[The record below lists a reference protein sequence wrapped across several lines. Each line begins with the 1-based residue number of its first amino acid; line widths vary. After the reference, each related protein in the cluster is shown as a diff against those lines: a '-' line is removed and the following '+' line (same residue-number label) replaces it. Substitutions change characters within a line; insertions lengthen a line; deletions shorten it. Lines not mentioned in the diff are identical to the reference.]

1 MKQKQA
7 AVFDFHRRFQTENDC
22 IEALAK
28 LKWPKGFK
36 CPRCGHSKS
45 YSLDDRREVECAK
58 CKHQTSVTAGT
69 LFHKTRTPLLKWF
82 YAIVLISTDKGG
94 VSALRLS
101 KQLGLRYATAWL
113 ILHKLRKAMAD
124 RDAGRTLCG
133 VVEVDDAYFG
143 GRRKGKQGSRKDK
156 VPVIVMVESDEGHC
170 GYLSMVVVEHADLDN
185 AERVI
190 EKGLEPNQFVRTDN
204 SKIYNS
210 VSKIGH
216 GHKNTPVTPDIAD
229 EELPCVNKAIS
240 LAKRFML
247 GTHHMLRPAHLQL
260 FLNEFCYRFNRRHSE
275 PKIFE
280 KLLHL
285 CVSTSP
291 ILLPDLRG

>member
-7 AVFDFHRRFQTENDC
+7 AVFDFHKRFQSESDC
-22 IEALAK
+22 ISALAK
-28 LKWPKGFK
+28 LKWPNGFK

-45 YSLDDRREVECAK
+45 YPLGERREVECAK
-58 CKHQTSVTAGT
+58 CKHQTSVTADT

-82 YAIVLISTDKGG
+82 YAIVLLATDKGG

-124 RDAGRTLCG
+124 RDAGRELCG
-133 VVEVDDAYFG
+133 VVEIDDAYFG
-143 GRRKGKQGSRKDK
+143 GRRKGKQGSKKDK
-156 VPVIVMVESDEGHC
+156 VPVIVMIESDEGHC
-170 GYLSMVVVEHADLDN
+170 GYLSMVVVNEPNIEN

-190 EKGLEPNQFVRTDN
+190 EEGLAPNQFVRTDG

-210 VSKIGH
+210 VRELGH
-216 GHKNTPVTPDIAD
+216 FHKNTPVTPELAD
-229 EELPCVNKAIS
+229 TELRCVNKAIS

-247 GTHHMLRPAHLQL
+247 GTHHMYRPAHLQL
-260 FLNEFCYRFNRRHSE
+260 FLNEFCYRFNRRNSE

-285 CVSTSP
+285 CVFSNP